1 MRTTL
6 TSQLGGGKGD
16 WIRCP
21 NCDASC
27 RERELSSGEELR
39 CTRCGATV
47 LQFTGRKTLQPALAL
62 SVAGLLALVLAN
74 SSPVL
79 VFSVAGRDQSGYII
93 TGVRELI
100 AQGYWP
106 IAALVFF
113 AGILAPL
120 LYLTS
125 VAYVSS
131 ACCFHVRLPRLVD
144 LIRLSE
150 QMESWNLVPVYSIAT
165 VVSVVKLR
173 MLGGVQWE
181 FGAQWVL
188 ALAVISLF
196 VQQTFNRRLVTER
209 LISMGVEP

>member
-1 MRTTL
+1 MSTAL
-6 TSQLGGGKGD
+6 TSRLGVLKGD

-21 NCDASC
+21 NCDAFC
-27 RERELSSGEELR
+27 WERELSLGEELR
-39 CTRCGATV
+39 CIRCGATV
-47 LQFTGRKTLQPALAL
+47 LQFAGRKTLQPALAL

-79 VFSVAGRDQSGYII
+79 IFSVGGRDQAGYII
-93 TGVRELI
+93 TGVIELI
-100 AQGYWP
+100 TQGYWP

-113 AGILAPL
+113 AGVLAPL

-131 ACCFHVRLPRLVD
+131 ACCLHIRLPRLIN
-144 LIRLSE
+144 LLRMSE
-150 QMESWNLVPVYSIAT
+150 LMESWNLVPVYSIAT

-188 ALAVISLF
+188 ALAILSLF
-196 VQQTFNRRLVTER
+196 VQQTFNHRLVTER
-209 LISMGVEP
+209 LISMGVDP